1 MAEFDGVNPAVSLEA
16 RALVHKDI
24 WSLLRAFMRP
34 LHPPPPPPTHT
45 HTSFGQEIGLR
56 KETSEGDPGP
66 TLERAIYLDPDSSS
80 GPKGRRHCHLD

>member
-16 RALVHKDI
+16 GALVHKDI
-24 WSLLRAFMRP
+24 RSRLRAFMRP
-34 LHPPPPPPTHT
+34 LHPPTLPHT

-66 TLERAIYLDPDSSS
+66 TLERAIYPDPDSSN